1 MSNLRHRLK
10 RAGVT
15 LKEVSSETGASE
27 STICHVLN
35 DALSS
40 KIKYGAEKLI
50 RERIAEFTANEAA
63 TVPQCCP
70 H

>member
-1 MSNLRHRLK
+1 MGDLRHRLK

-15 LKEVSSETGASE
+15 LKDISKEVGIAE

-35 DALSS
+35 EALSS

-50 RERIAEFTANEAA
+50 QDRIVEVSASR
-63 TVPQCCP
+63 
-70 H
+70 

>member
-10 RAGVT
+10 RSGVT
-15 LKEVSSETGASE
+15 LKDVSEEIGIAE

-35 DALSS
+35 EALSS

-50 RERIAEFTANEAA
+50 RDRIAEFTATESS
-63 TVPQCCP
+63 TVSQ
-70 H
+70 

>member
-15 LKEVSSETGASE
+15 LKEISKETGTSE

-35 DALSS
+35 DALHS

-50 RERIAEFTANEAA
+50 QERIAEFTASEAA
-63 TVPQCCP
+63 SVSQ
-70 H
+70 

>member
-35 DALSS
+35 EALGS

-50 RERIAEFTANEAA
+50 RE
-63 TVPQCCP
+63 
-70 H
+70 

>member
-1 MSNLRHRLK
+1 MSDLRHRLK

-15 LKEVSSETGASE
+15 LKDISEEIGIAE

-35 DALSS
+35 ETLSS

-50 RERIAEFTANEAA
+50 RERIAEFTASEAA
-63 TVPQCCP
+63 TVSQ
-70 H
+70 